1 MKTKDSRH
9 ISTRLQER
17 LHSEK
22 ALVNNE
28 AYHEYK
34 RLRDILAAQGLTKKS
49 SYNIDPIDLLGKNLN
64 TLNKID

>member
-1 MKTKDSRH
+1 MNTKDSQH
-9 ISTRLQER
+9 ISTRLKER
-17 LHSEK
+17 LSSDK

-28 AYHEYK
+28 AYNEYK
-34 RLRDILAAQGLTKKS
+34 RLRDMLAAQGLIKKS